1 MGLFGAGV
9 ERCYRSSV
17 SHLYMKSLF
26 VLGALL
32 FSSSSAIADDFVYL
46 RCDTKTQVRAL
57 DAETA
62 KVIRVFDET
71 DSTNEDNISEEIYRI
86 DLKNSQ
92 YTHHLDGNRKS
103 DVQVKIDAKIKD
115 GELMH
120 YGEGPRGYIETKIS
134 FDPPGEIVINGSYI
148 GASMEG
154 MYVGEFISKGFCAE
168 IDESAFEDSL
178 SP

>member
-1 MGLFGAGV
+1 
-9 ERCYRSSV
+9 
-17 SHLYMKSLF
+17 MKSLLIF
-26 VLGALL
+26 SALL
-32 FSSSSAIADDFVYL
+32 LSASPAVADDFVYL
-46 RCDTKTQVRAL
+46 KCETKTQLRVI

-62 KVIRVFDET
+62 KVIRDFEET
-71 DSTNEDNISEEIYRI
+71 ESTYEDNIRKEIYRI

-168 IDESAFEDSL
+168 IDESAFADSL

>member
-1 MGLFGAGV
+1 M
-9 ERCYRSSV
+9 
-17 SHLYMKSLF
+17 
-26 VLGALL
+26 
-32 FSSSSAIADDFVYL
+32 
-46 RCDTKTQVRAL
+46 
-57 DAETA
+57 
-62 KVIRVFDET
+62 
-71 DSTNEDNISEEIYRI
+71 
-86 DLKNSQ
+86 
-92 YTHHLDGNRKS
+92 
-103 DVQVKIDAKIKD
+103 KIDAKIKD

-134 FDPPGEIVINGSYI
+134 FDPPGEIVINGSYV